1 MTNNLQQLD
10 KKEKIFLKKFGAVS
24 RISLFGHKT
33 GCALLL
39 RHKAGDG
46 FSGVFAPI
54 RQPLG
59 RKIGMS

>member
-39 RHKAGDG
+39 RHKAG
-46 FSGVFAPI
+46 
-54 RQPLG
+54 
-59 RKIGMS
+59 